1 MRDNGDI
8 VHQLLEQQLQAGA
21 PGIPMLPE
29 VAVRVMRLSADPHAN
44 AERLAALV
52 KVDVALSAALLR
64 VANGVTRRPVE
75 PIRSLQQAIAWL
87 GLDETASLAFALVVQ
102 GRLLNIPGQNQA
114 VRRLWRHALASALW
128 ARQLAQRVAYDPN
141 LCYLCGLL
149 HEVGKPLVLA
159 LAHDIATGAQLQLT
173 LPQYSRLV
181 ETFWRPL
188 GAAAAAAWSLPAPVA
203 ATMAHWEAYAA
214 AGDLRIECN
223 IVALAHRLADQTL
236 ADASAIAHELLAAEP
251 VYLDLGL
258 EPPDAMMLADAA
270 GAVSTEVAA
279 YFPA

>member
-1 MRDNGDI
+1 
-8 VHQLLEQQLQAGA
+8 
-21 PGIPMLPE
+21 MLPE
-29 VAVRVMRLSADPHAN
+29 VAVRVMRLSADPSAN

-52 KVDVALSAALLR
+52 KVDVALSASLLR
-64 VANGVTRRPVE
+64 VANSVTRRPAA

-87 GLDETASLAFALVVQ
+87 GLDETASLAFTLVVQ

-149 HEVGKPLVLA
+149 HEVGKPVVLA
-159 LAHDIATGAQLQLT
+159 VAHDLATSAQLQLT
-173 LPQYSRLV
+173 PPQYARLV
-181 ETFWRPL
+181 ETFWRPM
-188 GAAAAAAWSLPAPVA
+188 GAAAAAAWNLPAPVA
-203 ATMAHWEAYAA
+203 ATMAQWEAYPA

-236 ADASAIAHELLAAEP
+236 DGASDTAHELLATEP

-258 EPPDAMMLADAA
+258 GAADAMTLAEAA
-270 GAVSTEVAA
+270 GDVSTEVAA

>member
-1 MRDNGDI
+1 MRDNGDLI
-8 VHQLLEQQLQAGA
+8 HQLIEQQLVAGA

-29 VAVRVMRLSADPHAN
+29 VAVRVMRLSADPAAN

-52 KVDVALSAALLR
+52 KVDVALSASLLR

-87 GLDETASLAFALVVQ
+87 GLDETASLAFTLVVQ

-128 ARQLAQRVAYDPN
+128 SRQLAQRVAYDPN

-149 HEVGKPLVLA
+149 HEVGKPVVLA
-159 LAHDIATGAQLQLT
+159 VAHELATGAQLQLT
-173 LPQYSRLV
+173 LPQYARLV
-181 ETFWRPL
+181 ETFWRPM
-188 GAAAAAAWSLPAPVA
+188 GIAAAAAWNLPVPVA
-203 ATMAHWEAYAA
+203 ATMAQWEAYAA

-236 ADASAIAHELLAAEP
+236 EGASTVAHELLAAEP

-258 EPPDAMMLADAA
+258 GAADAMTLAEAA
-270 GAVSTEVAA
+270 GSIGTEVGA